1 MRNGDGRYIP
11 IAFYKNLDIASQCL
25 TESGYHMLDEKSLTA
40 YFNGLVLRRSA
51 WSNNTDETTAII
63 PKAHCK
69 EDCRGK
75 SDIS

>member
-1 MRNGDGRYIP
+1 
-11 IAFYKNLDIASQCL
+11 
-25 TESGYHMLDEKSLTA
+25 MLDEKSLTA
-40 YFNGLVLRRSA
+40 YLNGLVLRRSA